1 MCAIFSFV
9 AAEDGATNAVAISAP
24 VAIAASTFFKVV
36 PLLLPITDSTFGS
49 VNRTRNVATSPRTTL

>member
-1 MCAIFSFV
+1 MCATFSFV

-36 PLLLPITDSTFGS
+36 PLLLSY
-49 VNRTRNVATSPRTTL
+49 NRNNLWFC